1 MNKKTKNDKVEFMDK
16 VKKFIKEKKLINSG
30 EHIIVGVSGGADS
43 VCLLRI
49 LYSMKDKLNL
59 KITAVHINHMI
70 RDEAVDDEK
79 FVEDL
84 CGKLSIP
91 CISFKIDVK
100 MIAQREKKTLEEAG
114 RKARYDVFYKIM
126 KKYHADKIA
135 VAHHQN
141 DQAETFLYR
150 CARGTGVYG
159 AGAMKEKDGVLI
171 RPLLCV
177 KKQEIV
183 EYLQQ
188 IGQTWVEDASNQD
201 DAFARNQIRNQI
213 IPRLES
219 VNEQAVEHMGWLC
232 EDIQEV
238 SSYLSIQ
245 IEMAFSRCISVM
257 ENGFK
262 ICCNELGKENPWI
275 QKQVLKKV
283 LEKTAGKKKDLE
295 RRHIEDLMRL
305 LHNETGKKISLP
317 YKMKAEKSYQYILI
331 QKDELSDK
339 QEIEGKLYCKEVTD
353 LTNIVE
359 NDCIKIIDYDRIETD
374 VQLRCR
380 KPGDF
385 FTFGAEYKRK
395 SLSRYFIDEKIPR
408 QLRNEIPLVA
418 DGSHIVWIVGRRV
431 SEYYKI
437 TRSTKRYLKL
447 EFKREGDDSNGEYQ
461 SNDFRGRC
469 KQENR

>member
-1 MNKKTKNDKVEFMDK
+1 
-16 VKKFIKEKKLINSG
+16 
-30 EHIIVGVSGGADS
+30 
-43 VCLLRI
+43 
-49 LYSMKDKLNL
+49 
-59 KITAVHINHMI
+59 
-70 RDEAVDDEK
+70 
-79 FVEDL
+79 
-84 CGKLSIP
+84 
-91 CISFKIDVK
+91 
-100 MIAQREKKTLEEAG
+100 
-114 RKARYDVFYKIM
+114 
-126 KKYHADKIA
+126 
-135 VAHHQN
+135 
-141 DQAETFLYR
+141 
-150 CARGTGVYG
+150 
-159 AGAMKEKDGVLI
+159 
-171 RPLLCV
+171 
-177 KKQEIV
+177 
-183 EYLQQ
+183 
-188 IGQTWVEDASNQD
+188 
-201 DAFARNQIRNQI
+201 
-213 IPRLES
+213 
-219 VNEQAVEHMGWLC
+219 
-232 EDIQEV
+232 
-238 SSYLSIQ
+238 
-245 IEMAFSRCISVM
+245 M

-317 YKMKAEKSYQYILI
+317 YKMKAEKSYQYILV

-339 QEIEGKLYCKEVTD
+339 QEIEGKLYCEEVRD

-469 KQENR
+469 KQTNRGDGSADQ

>member
-1 MNKKTKNDKVEFMDK
+1 
-16 VKKFIKEKKLINSG
+16 
-30 EHIIVGVSGGADS
+30 
-43 VCLLRI
+43 
-49 LYSMKDKLNL
+49 
-59 KITAVHINHMI
+59 
-70 RDEAVDDEK
+70 
-79 FVEDL
+79 
-84 CGKLSIP
+84 
-91 CISFKIDVK
+91 
-100 MIAQREKKTLEEAG
+100 
-114 RKARYDVFYKIM
+114 M

-219 VNEQAVEHMGWLC
+219 VNEQAVEHIGWLC

-317 YKMKAEKSYQYILI
+317 YKMKAEKSYQYILV

-339 QEIEGKLYCKEVTD
+339 QEIEGKLYCEEVRD